1 MSDRYQ
7 SAVQTAL
14 GQAVAQRLGL
24 PQPTV
29 LDRWTGGSPVVTG
42 TVVLGGTAGGR
53 LANAIEHQLT
63 SLGVAF
69 QRTLPDGE
77 QAKGLVFDASA
88 VQEVDDLAALAE
100 FFRPLLRRLAP
111 SGRTLVVGTPPE
123 HADSPAHAVVQRA
136 LEGFTRSLGKE
147 LRRGATAQLLYV
159 APGAETALSST
170 LGFLLSPRSA
180 YVSGQVVRVG
190 TAASRSAVTR
200 TADTPGGTPAVQPPA
215 FDPAAPLRGRV
226 VLVTGASQGI
236 GAATAR
242 VLHRDGATVVGL
254 DVPARASELMA
265 LTAEIS
271 GDYLALDV
279 TTPDAAPRIAQRLVD
294 RHAGVDVVVH
304 NAGITRDRRLAN
316 MTRSEWDPVMA
327 VNLAAPLRI
336 TEHLLDEG
344 VIRAGGAV
352 VCVSSIAGI
361 AGNDGQ
367 TNYATSKAGVIGLVE
382 ALAPLA
388 AAKEVTVNAV
398 APGVIETQMTA
409 AMPPVVRELGRRMNS
424 LAQGGQPV
432 DVAEAVA
439 WYASAASA
447 AVTGNVL
454 RVCGQSLIGA

>member
-7 SAVQTAL
+7 SDVQTAL
-14 GQAVAQRLGL
+14 GQAVARRLGL
-24 PQPTV
+24 PQPAV
-29 LDRWTGGSPVVTG
+29 LDRWTGGSSVVAG
-42 TVVLGGTAGGR
+42 TVVLGGAAGGR
-53 LANAIEHQLT
+53 LGSAIEQQLT

-69 QRTLPDGE
+69 RRTLPDGE
-77 QAKGLVFDASA
+77 QAKALVFDASA
-88 VQEVDDLAALAE
+88 VREVGDLAALAE

-111 SGRTLVVGTPPE
+111 SGRAVVVGTAPE
-123 HADSPAHAVVQRA
+123 HTDSPAHAVVQRA

-147 LRRGATAQLLYV
+147 LRHGATVQLLYV

-190 TAASRSAVTR
+190 AAAGRPAG
-200 TADTPGGTPAVQPPA
+200 AGTGDSPAVQPPA

-265 LTAEIS
+265 LAAEVS

-336 TEHLLDEG
+336 TTHLLDEG

-388 AAKEVTVNAV
+388 AAKGVTVNAV